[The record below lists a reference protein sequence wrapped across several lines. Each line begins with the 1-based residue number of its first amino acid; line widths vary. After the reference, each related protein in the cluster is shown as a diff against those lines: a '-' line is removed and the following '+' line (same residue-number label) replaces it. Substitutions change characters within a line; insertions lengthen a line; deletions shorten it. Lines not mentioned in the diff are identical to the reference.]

1 MRLNLLGPM
10 ELVVAGQPQTPGP
23 PKQRTLLALLAMHAD
38 HVLPADLLADRLWS
52 GRPPAGAAA
61 TLQVY
66 VSHLRRRLEPDRGSR
81 GAASVLVSAS
91 AGYGLMTAELAL
103 DTSEFETLVSAGA
116 GQLAEGRAR
125 ESAATLAQA
134 LGLWRGEAYVDV
146 RAQEWAQPEI
156 GRLEQLRLD
165 AVEAQA
171 AALLDLGRRTDVVA
185 LLDPFVRA
193 HPLRERAWETLV
205 LAHYRSGRQAVAL
218 ECLRRVRELLAGELG
233 IDPGPRLRE
242 LEGAVLRQDAALLPP
257 ERSEWPERP
266 AASPPSG
273 LPEVPADLPPFVGR
287 EPALRVLAGAAAAAA
302 GAGQIILVDGEPGI
316 GKTSLLR
323 RFRSTLQVPV
333 GWGASP
339 DHETAPALWPW
350 ERILLDLAAAFPA
363 QQLPA
368 EVASFLSGGL
378 VATSAYE
385 AHGARL
391 RFFEA
396 VGSFLAGLGPVAVVL
411 EDLHAADDATL
422 RLLVHLA
429 ATARP
434 GLLLVASFRRHEG
447 SGLHATLSALS
458 RLGARRLALDGLDA
472 EETRA
477 LVRELSGQ
485 DPGSRRAEEL
495 RRRTA
500 GNAFFL
506 AELARAGQELP
517 QGVSDV
523 VLHRV
528 AGLGPEAVRALEL
541 AAVIGDEFE
550 LVVLAG
556 VAQAPV
562 DDVLS
567 WLDAAVA
574 AGLVRESPNRLGA
587 YEFAHALVVDAL
599 LSRRSR
605 MWQARTHEQV
615 ARVLTLAYGDRDD
628 RAAMIAGRWLV
639 AAELGPEPARMATD
653 FAARAAR
660 VAMGRHAP
668 EDAAG
673 SWQEAL
679 AAAELAGA
687 GAAERFELSLGL
699 AESRYAAGRYDEG
712 FEAIERALSF
722 VGTDWAKAVRAADI
736 AMGNG
741 IWLPFRYG
749 MDVAAVEEKM
759 DAAVRELPTGP
770 DRVLAQAIRG
780 VMLAQAGRPA
790 QAQELSAQAVAAA
803 EGTGDPAL
811 LGRVLHLRLL
821 ALLGQDFL
829 EQRAD
834 TARRLQAV
842 PALSPQLQVIA
853 ALQLVVHQVT
863 HGELS
868 QARELLA
875 QIDSRL
881 AGRHHPTLSLQA
893 AVARVGLDLLQGA
906 PEPTR
911 HLEPVKARL
920 SFADL
925 AYFELSMVAVRA
937 EILLQEGRLGAE
949 AAWVR
954 EIVRRTGAA
963 GPAQLLAYALAA
975 RGDLDEAREVLRETA
990 LPPRDYQWAAAVM
1003 CRLHT
1008 AILLGEDGVVRE
1020 MYEALRPYAG
1030 LLLVNG
1036 TCTTVDGAYDGHLG
1050 EALLALGDRD
1060 GARAH
1065 LRAAVLLLERAGAH
1079 YWLLR
1084 ARQALDKCL

>member
-52 GRPPAGAAA
+52 GRPPAGAAG

-66 VSHLRRRLEPDRGSR
+66 VSNLRRRLEPGRGSR
-81 GAASVLVSAS
+81 GAATVLVSAS
-91 AGYGLMTAELAL
+91 AGYGLMTADLAL
-103 DTSEFETLVSAGA
+103 DTGEFETLVSAGA

-146 RAQEWAQPEI
+146 RTQDWAQPEI

-171 AALLDLGRRTDVVA
+171 AALLKLGRRTDVVA

-257 ERSEWPERP
+257 EQPERP
-266 AASPPSG
+266 AAPPQPG
-273 LPEVPADLPPFVGR
+273 PPEALAELPPFVGR
-287 EPALRVLAGAAAAAA
+287 EGALRVLAGAAAAAA
-302 GAGQIILVDGEPGI
+302 GAGQIVLVDGEPGI
-316 GKTSLLR
+316 GKTSLLK
-323 RFRSTLQVPV
+323 RFRTTLQVPV

-411 EDLHAADDATL
+411 EDIHAADDATL

-429 ATARP
+429 ATTRP
-434 GLLLVASFRRHEG
+434 GLLLVASFRRHEA
-447 SGLHATLSALS
+447 SGLRATLSALS

-485 DPGSRRAEEL
+485 DPGSGRAEEL

-528 AGLGPEAVRALEL
+528 AGLGPDAVRVLEL

-556 VAQAPV
+556 VAEAPV
-562 DDVLS
+562 GEVLS

-574 AGLVRESPNRLGA
+574 AGLVRESPDRLGA

-653 FAARAAR
+653 YAARAAK

-687 GAAERFELSLGL
+687 GAAERFELFLGL

-712 FEAIERALSF
+712 FEAIERALTF

-749 MDVAAVEEKM
+749 MDVAAVDEKM

-770 DRVLAQAIRG
+770 DRALAQAIRA

-790 QAQELSAQAVAAA
+790 PAQELSAQAVAAA
-803 EGTGDPAL
+803 EDTGDPAL

-829 EQRAD
+829 EQRAE

-842 PALSPQLQVIA
+842 PGLSPALQVIA

-863 HGELS
+863 HGGLS
-868 QARELLA
+868 QARDLLA

-881 AGRHHPTLSLQA
+881 ADLHHPTLSLQA
-893 AVARVGLDLLQGA
+893 AVARVGLDLLQGV

-911 HLEPVKARL
+911 HFEPVKARL

-937 EILLQEGRLGAE
+937 EILLQEGHLGAE

-963 GPAQLLAYALAA
+963 GPAQLLAYALAT
-975 RGDLDEAREVLRETA
+975 RGDLDAAREVLRETA

-1003 CRLHT
+1003 CRLHA
-1008 AILLGEDGVVRE
+1008 AILLGENGVVRE

-1050 EALLALGDRD
+1050 EALLALGDRE

-1065 LRAAVLLLERAGAH
+1065 LRAAVLLLEQSGAH